1 MRHNRSKPV
10 GVAADRVQTQQ
21 CSDGDGEGGGVSDSH
36 PDTVT
41 DPELSDPPIVTT
53 SSPPQS
59 GDEVKN
65 SGKEK
70 SVGRSLFPREI
81 RLMRGRG
88 GGGGGVTST
97 PDRSRTVSAS
107 VASNVAG
114 LAPNSIF
121 FCFLSVEN
129 H

>member
-1 MRHNRSKPV
+1 MRHNRSKPT
-10 GVAADRVQTQQ
+10 GAGAADRVQKQQ

-88 GGGGGVTST
+88 GGGVTST

-114 LAPNSIF
+114 LATNSIF
-121 FCFLSVEN
+121 FCFLFVKN

>member
-1 MRHNRSKPV
+1 MFLKRQQNRIELVTRP
-10 GVAADRVQTQQ
+10 GFQTQQ
-21 CSDGDGEGGGVSDSH
+21 CSDGEGEGGGVSDSPH

-88 GGGGGVTST
+88 GGGGVTST

-107 VASNVAG
+107 VASNVATE
-114 LAPNSIF
+114 S
-121 FCFLSVEN
+121 SRHDQQVQ
-129 H
+129 

>member
-1 MRHNRSKPV
+1 MQ
-10 GVAADRVQTQQ
+10 QTQQ
-21 CSDGDGEGGGVSDSH
+21 CSDGEGEGGGVSDSPH

-65 SGKEK
+65 SGGKEK

-88 GGGGGVTST
+88 GGGGGGGVTST

-107 VASNVAG
+107 VASNVATE
-114 LAPNSIF
+114 S
-121 FCFLSVEN
+121 SRHEQQVQQ
-129 H
+129 